1 MQNFLNHSLQVYLT
15 KKEKKN
21 KDIECSKQAQYL
33 FCPVL
38 HKAYSVDSLAL
49 QIVKVV
55 WLALGSPWP
64 HFSLECFAGKRIWVA
79 LWDFL
84 SEYRGSHSDQHAV
97 WT

>member
-1 MQNFLNHSLQVYLT
+1 MQNFLNPSLQVYLT

-21 KDIECSKQAQYL
+21 KEIECSKQTLYL

-38 HKAYSVDSLAL
+38 YKAYSVGSLAL
-49 QIVKVV
+49 QIVMGV
-55 WLALGSPWP
+55 WLALGSPQL
-64 HFSLECFAGKRIWVA
+64 HFSLECFAGKHIWVA

-84 SEYRGSHSDQHAV
+84 SEYQGSHSDQHKV